1 MKKFLFGVVALA
13 TITLLGA
20 CAQHAQVI
28 TRKDAAAT
36 PLLPPQLYLPN
47 YPLTVAARP
56 TTSGE
61 SYLAHLQGRLQRN
74 PSNAAQAVALAG
86 VRYQRYQILGNL
98 QDLDAA
104 FAEAKLQASAA
115 GASDEAKLL
124 WATLAAYM
132 HEFDDAERALNG
144 LSPDKT
150 AALRQEV
157 AIARGKAKSDSQLPS
172 ALAEGR
178 EYADLVARAGHCVDQ
193 GDLFCATQNYH
204 QAQFLYSDVAP
215 LPLAWLHTQQ
225 GIALLRFG
233 HAKEAIPFF
242 EAALE
247 RVPNYYLAAEH
258 RAECLGL
265 VGRFEEART
274 QYLSVIEQTGNPE
287 YMAGLAAMEK
297 AAGNAS
303 AAQSWQEQAA
313 LGYQKRLAL
322 FPNAYAQHAVGFYL
336 EAGELVRAHQLAEQN
351 LKLRQDVGSYVLRA
365 EVASAEHAQ
374 KDFCTAYVNAKASGL
389 NPPEL
394 AALHADAARFSCA
407 DIAKK

>member
-1 MKKFLFGVVALA
+1 MKKTFFGLAAL
-13 TITLLGA
+13 TTLLLGA
-20 CAQHAQVI
+20 CAQHAVMTSNSVSNTQ
-28 TRKDAAAT
+28 
-36 PLLPPQLYLPN
+36 LLPPELFLPN
-47 YPLTVAARP
+47 YPLTVALRP
-56 TTSGE
+56 TTSGA
-61 SYLAHLQGRLQRN
+61 SYLAHLQGRLQRSATT
-74 PSNAAQAVALAG
+74 PAQAVALAG

-98 QDLDAA
+98 QDLDTA
-104 FAEAKLQASAA
+104 FAQAKAQASAA
-115 GASDEAKLL
+115 NASDEAKLL
-124 WATLAAYM
+124 WATMAAYM
-132 HEFDDAERALNG
+132 HEFDAAEQALSS

-150 AALRQEV
+150 AALRLEI
-157 AIARGKAKSDSQLPS
+157 ATARGKVKSDSQLPS

-178 EYADLVARAGHCVDQ
+178 EYADLVARAGRCVDQ
-193 GDLFCATQNYH
+193 GDLFCATQNFH

-247 RVPNYYLAAEH
+247 RLPNYYLAAEH
-258 RAECLGL
+258 RAESLGR
-265 VGRFEEART
+265 VGRFDEARA
-274 QYLSVIEQTGNPE
+274 QYLTVIQQTGNPE

-303 AAQSWQEQAA
+303 TAQSWQDQAT
-313 LGYQKRLAL
+313 LGYQKRLEA

-336 EAGELVRAHQLAEQN
+336 QAGMLPIAHQLAVQN

-365 EVASAEHAQ
+365 QVATAERLG
-374 KDFCTAYVNAKASGL
+374 KDFCDAYANAKSSGL

-407 DIAKK
+407 GM

>member
-1 MKKFLFGVVALA
+1 MKKILFGFAALA
-13 TITLLGA
+13 TLALLGA
-20 CAQHAQVI
+20 CAQHKQVI
-28 TRKDAAAT
+28 THSDAPAAQ
-36 PLLPPQLYLPN
+36 LLPPQLYLPN
-47 YPLTVAARP
+47 YPLTLAARP
-56 TTSGE
+56 TTSGA
-61 SYLAHLQGRLQRN
+61 SYLAHLQGRLQHS
-74 PSNAAQAVALAG
+74 PSNATQAVALAG

-104 FAEAKLQASAA
+104 FAGAKLQASAA

-132 HEFDDAERALNG
+132 HEFDAAEQSLRG
-144 LSPDKT
+144 LSADR
-150 AALRQEV
+150 AAPLRQEI
-157 AIARGKAKSDSQLPS
+157 AIARGKAKSDSVLPT

-178 EYADLVARAGHCVDQ
+178 EYADLVARAGRCVDQ
-193 GDLFCATQNYH
+193 GDLFCATQNFH

-233 HAKEAIPFF
+233 HAKAAIPFF

-247 RVPNYYLAAEH
+247 RLPNYYLAAEH

-265 VGRFEEART
+265 VGRIEEARA

-287 YMAGLAAMEK
+287 YMAGLAAVEK
-297 AAGNAS
+297 AAGNAT
-303 AAQSWQEQAA
+303 AAQSWQEQAL
-313 LGYQKRLAL
+313 LGYQKRLTA

-336 EAGELVRAHQLAEQN
+336 EAGQLARAHQLAEQN
-351 LKLRQDVGSYVLRA
+351 LALRQDVGSYVLRA

-394 AALHADAARFSCA
+394 TALQADAARFSCA
-407 DIAKK
+407 L